1 MKFISFSK
9 EKVQAMAAEGLTV
22 PEMAKKM
29 NVDATELE
37 TFYAECYKEDANA
50 FPCVL
55 LITKPWLEEKL
66 ATMPVYKIAKTAGC
80 SASLIRRLMVTYG
93 LEAKPKLNELLTPEV
108 LYSLFVEEKLRDK
121 EIAKRY
127 NCSVE
132 SIKKLRSKH
141 NITDYSRRDSE
152 SDISIEYFHHL
163 YAELGF
169 SPKYIAKMMGCPLFR
184 VKTLRTEFANSDHP
198 LAQKI
203 ANTKRLPYTY
213 SELIELLMKNVEPD
227 VLFELLKDHTIAE
240 VAEMYRIIPAAEPG
254 IPTFTKEW
262 LEIVLHRMNITQ
274 IISNYHIGRTFIAE
288 MMKENDLSTI
298 PLMDRIDEETV
309 RCLFIDNGWSD
320 EKIASALGVSKNAIV
335 IFRQE
340 KGIKM
345 SARKSLDERLTYVRF
360 RHLYLDENLTLSQ
373 IAELYDTSVPTVSLL
388 KHDYEQTDSDIS
400 GHTSKGASA
409 ERLQYLKKQLKF
421 EGMKK

>member
-1 MKFISFSK
+1 
-9 EKVQAMAAEGLTV
+9 
-22 PEMAKKM
+22 
-29 NVDATELE
+29 
-37 TFYAECYKEDANA
+37 
-50 FPCVL
+50 
-55 LITKPWLEEKL
+55 
-66 ATMPVYKIAKTAGC
+66 
-80 SASLIRRLMVTYG
+80 
-93 LEAKPKLNELLTPEV
+93 
-108 LYSLFVEEKLRDK
+108 
-121 EIAKRY
+121 
-127 NCSVE
+127 
-132 SIKKLRSKH
+132 
-141 NITDYSRRDSE
+141 
-152 SDISIEYFHHL
+152 
-163 YAELGF
+163 
-169 SPKYIAKMMGCPLFR
+169 
-184 VKTLRTEFANSDHP
+184 
-198 LAQKI
+198 
-203 ANTKRLPYTY
+203 
-213 SELIELLMKNVEPD
+213 
-227 VLFELLKDHTIAE
+227 
-240 VAEMYRIIPAAEPG
+240 
-254 IPTFTKEW
+254 
-262 LEIVLHRMNITQ
+262 
-274 IISNYHIGRTFIAE
+274 